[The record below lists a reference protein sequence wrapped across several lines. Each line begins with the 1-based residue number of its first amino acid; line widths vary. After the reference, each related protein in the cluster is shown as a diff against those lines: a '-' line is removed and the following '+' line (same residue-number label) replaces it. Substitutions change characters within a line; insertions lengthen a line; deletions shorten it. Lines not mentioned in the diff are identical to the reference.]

1 MVRKYTIA
9 DLLVDTYY
17 SPVSVS
23 RRGFGGV
30 IDFAEKAENVSA
42 PIGVEVYRV
51 RYSNQYYSQPQWA
64 TVAVEVPSQKGY
76 LTETGAVCECSR
88 PMS

>member
-17 SPVSVS
+17 SPVSLS

-30 IDFAEKAENVSA
+30 IDFAEKAENVYTPLGLEA
-42 PIGVEVYRV
+42 YRV
-51 RYSNQYYSQPQWA
+51 RYSNQYYSSPQWA
-64 TVAVEVPSQKGY
+64 TVVVEVPS
-76 LTETGAVCECSR
+76 
-88 PMS
+88 

>member
-1 MVRKYTIA
+1 MLRKYTIE

-17 SPVSVS
+17 SPVSLS

-30 IDFAEKAENVSA
+30 IDYATKAEDVSS
-42 PIGVEVYRV
+42 PIGIEVYRV

-64 TVAVEVPSQKGY
+64 TVAVEVPS
-76 LTETGAVCECSR
+76 
-88 PMS
+88 